1 MFYLNSLI
9 PIAQCSKSQCL
20 KKQSIMNLVK
30 TWLYNPRQADRIL
43 LASPLSLDYLWLQL
57 FYTECLNQPHRLMP
71 DLLGV
76 LKIEDNLPFLE
87 SLFIDEIKS
96 HLEDT
101 VLREERVLRR
111 RVLKELNLL
120 IPYLYQEFK
129 RFDLYEQGV
138 LSFQSLSVF
147 DDKTFELSRINP
159 YDL

>member
-1 MFYLNSLI
+1 
-9 PIAQCSKSQCL
+9 
-20 KKQSIMNLVK
+20 MNLVK
-30 TWLYNPRQADRIL
+30 TWMYSPRQADRIL

-57 FYTECLNQPHRLMP
+57 FYAECLNQPQMLMT

-76 LKIEDNLPFLE
+76 LKIENNISFLE

-111 RVLKELNLL
+111 RVLKEINLL
-120 IPYLYQEFK
+120 IPYLYKEFK
-129 RFDLYEQGV
+129 RFDLYERGV

-147 DDKTFELSRINP
+147 DEKTFELSRINP
-159 YDL
+159 CDI

>member
-1 MFYLNSLI
+1 
-9 PIAQCSKSQCL
+9 
-20 KKQSIMNLVK
+20 MNLVK

>member
-1 MFYLNSLI
+1 
-9 PIAQCSKSQCL
+9 
-20 KKQSIMNLVK
+20 
-30 TWLYNPRQADRIL
+30 
-43 LASPLSLDYLWLQL
+43 
-57 FYTECLNQPHRLMP
+57 MP

-76 LKIEDNLPFLE
+76 LKIEENLPFLE